1 MDNKNS
7 SKKAPPY
14 LQNAKSSQGNQ
25 NISWG
30 QNLKKYDLA
39 KVEQKKAELN
49 PNVQKEVS
57 KKIPIQPTP
66 SGVVNEQKKDCPF
79 CHAEDDSFY
88 LFPVRYAI
96 AKKNDSKFPLL
107 PTQLNG
113 YVSDKSIHYSKY
125 TLKYLNVGYL
135 YALVEYENGM
145 HRWLAY
151 RVNEEGFLAKIKN
164 PLDPDCAPT
173 PYGCANEKHFA
184 NSSMICLAPYQKSKA
199 KIAYLLFSK
208 GFLTQARLQLYRKNK
223 ALYATEK
230 KWQKIDIN
238 QWRSA
243 QKSNHC
249 FNQQVFDKHV
259 PTPSFVKYSVKVNLT
274 RKQKISEK
282 FAVFPKAV
290 CGVAIYDALGI
301 TIELNERR
309 NDQFIELSA
318 YMNSYKDGISNH
330 QRFNSIPLI
339 ESIEQGL
346 KTKAIQEAK
355 DWAKRIGDQQKKFAT
370 AMGDQKSQQQMME
383 NLKKTNKKNSTFPQN
398 NTAQRLKID
407 PAMYPINKSSSD
419 WVKGRYDTTT
429 VFNTDPKVLEKQ
441 RIEENTTK
449 AADEWENKYVPL
461 LHLDKLDDVKR
472 NVALHTQNGMKNAAA
487 LAKDHLTWLQSK
499 QLVDELH
506 AFDPNRKENG
516 FVFYEYTMQAM
527 EGTGV
532 TEQGQKFIDQWIQ
545 SKTITPANIFMRSVL
560 FNHHTAIQHYNQ
572 GTQDFFST
580 VTNYTDWNTSQ
591 STYKQFIVTIAA
603 LDAAWDEWVSN
614 NANKHYMLPN
624 FDKTFVGRI
633 GRWSAEFIRVAT
645 QKARAGGT
653 DRLVATQV
661 CTFLYARTGVLDK
674 GINLKSLMF
683 FAVPSLDPNY
693 KPPTDVSKQ
702 VTSILNDAKNKGA
715 TRTASL
721 VMALEAVNLIFQLDR
736 PIDAQQKLQIFGGA
750 CGLITASL
758 ELVGVFTAANKNA
771 AHNVIKLTAHS
782 FAVIGSAFFAIY
794 DFRGLF
800 ENLSKDA
807 FLALIY
813 ASRGAVY
820 FGLSLGYTKI
830 SIDFL
835 QNVAKATKQPSLLR
849 FSTRLVN
856 SNFIRL
862 IGRLGSVIW
871 LARFNIA
878 ILGLTAIEISYK
890 AFFAP
895 NELEKWCK
903 KSAFGID
910 AVKFENEGKELE
922 AFNQA
927 FTEVI
932 GV

>member
-49 PNVQKEVS
+49 PNVQKEVP

-96 AKKNDSKFPLL
+96 AKKNDSKFPSL

-199 KIAYLLFSK
+199 KVAYLLFSK

-259 PTPSFVKYSVKVNLT
+259 PTPNFEKYSSKVNST

-383 NLKKTNKKNSTFPQN
+383 NLKKLIRKVLHF
-398 NTAQRLKID
+398 LKI
-407 PAMYPINKSSSD
+407 I
-419 WVKGRYDTTT
+419 
-429 VFNTDPKVLEKQ
+429 
-441 RIEENTTK
+441 
-449 AADEWENKYVPL
+449 
-461 LHLDKLDDVKR
+461 HLRD
-472 NVALHTQNGMKNAAA
+472 
-487 LAKDHLTWLQSK
+487 
-499 QLVDELH
+499 
-506 AFDPNRKENG
+506 
-516 FVFYEYTMQAM
+516 
-527 EGTGV
+527 
-532 TEQGQKFIDQWIQ
+532 
-545 SKTITPANIFMRSVL
+545 
-560 FNHHTAIQHYNQ
+560 
-572 GTQDFFST
+572 
-580 VTNYTDWNTSQ
+580 
-591 STYKQFIVTIAA
+591 
-603 LDAAWDEWVSN
+603 
-614 NANKHYMLPN
+614 
-624 FDKTFVGRI
+624 
-633 GRWSAEFIRVAT
+633 
-645 QKARAGGT
+645 
-653 DRLVATQV
+653 
-661 CTFLYARTGVLDK
+661 
-674 GINLKSLMF
+674 
-683 FAVPSLDPNY
+683 
-693 KPPTDVSKQ
+693 
-702 VTSILNDAKNKGA
+702 
-715 TRTASL
+715 
-721 VMALEAVNLIFQLDR
+721 
-736 PIDAQQKLQIFGGA
+736 
-750 CGLITASL
+750 
-758 ELVGVFTAANKNA
+758 
-771 AHNVIKLTAHS
+771 
-782 FAVIGSAFFAIY
+782 
-794 DFRGLF
+794 
-800 ENLSKDA
+800 
-807 FLALIY
+807 
-813 ASRGAVY
+813 
-820 FGLSLGYTKI
+820 LSLILQCTQSI
-830 SIDFL
+830 SHH
-835 QNVAKATKQPSLLR
+835 Q
-849 FSTRLVN
+849 
-856 SNFIRL
+856 
-862 IGRLGSVIW
+862 IG
-871 LARFNIA
+871 
-878 ILGLTAIEISYK
+878 
-890 AFFAP
+890 
-895 NELEKWCK
+895 
-903 KSAFGID
+903 
-910 AVKFENEGKELE
+910 
-922 AFNQA
+922 
-927 FTEVI
+927 
-932 GV
+932 